1 MVIFIFLILLK
12 LRFFFHNYVSQSA
25 KFPLS
30 FKMLLRFL
38 NII

>member
-1 MVIFIFLILLK
+1 MVIVIFLILLK
-12 LRFFFHNYVSQSA
+12 LDFFHNHVSQSA

-38 NII
+38 NIT